1 MPDTPLQKTDLSL
14 SAPAFL
20 RTESA
25 ARCRAPPRRKE
36 EAAESPPLPPWRTG
50 NGPKARSLPPTGRSL
65 RSRRSRKQRRR
76 WPGTVHEAPGTKA
89 VVPGKSPEGGGDSHS
104 AEAGKNVVSP
114 PTAHRKFRPCTRTAG
129 GPPRR
134 AAGLTARS
142 SVCFRPPAPHPK
154 PDEKRPSA
162 RTVFGKP
169 QANREF
175 TGRQPQR
182 EYAPPGPCGCA
193 IFAAR
198 PLAAAPVF
206 VRSYP
211 ASPFR
216 THRNSAPP
224 RSRRHILR
232 APRRHIACGP
242 NRRPCRKRRLTV
254 KNRPDKTARTP
265 QASSAGRG
273 AIRKEGVSGT
283 IPRGTPL
290 SLILTPVRYGR
301 AN

>member
-1 MPDTPLQKTDLSL
+1 MPDNPLQKTDLSL

-25 ARCRAPPRRKE
+25 ARCRAPSQKGRGRGIASASAVADRQWTEGAIVPADRTFAQKQE
-36 EAAESPPLPPWRTG
+36 EQEAAEAVARNRTRG
-50 NGPKARSLPPTGRSL
+50 SGHEG
-65 RSRRSRKQRRR
+65 RRSRQD
-76 WPGTVHEAPGTKA
+76 A
-89 VVPGKSPEGGGDSHS
+89 GGRGDSHS

-142 SVCFRPPAPHPK
+142 SVCVRPPAPHPK
-154 PDEKRPSA
+154 PDEKRPSV

-198 PLAAAPVF
+198 PLAAAPVSSDPTPLPLF
-206 VRSYP
+206 GHSE
-211 ASPFR
+211 
-216 THRNSAPP
+216 T
-224 RSRRHILR
+224 
-232 APRRHIACGP
+232 PRRLGLVGTSSGHRADTSRAVRIA
-242 NRRPCRKRRLTV
+242 
-254 KNRPDKTARTP
+254 AH
-265 QASSAGRG
+265 AERG
-273 AIRKEGVSGT
+273 G
-283 IPRGTPL
+283 
-290 SLILTPVRYGR
+290 
-301 AN
+301 